1 MDAVQWYPFVF
12 KQLHSRH
19 GSLSLMIYNNNNN
32 NSCSTSSVSAT
43 PPVIEIY
50 FLIGND
56 STPRE
61 LSLLFPLLL
70 PPLGGV
76 GYTSHL
82 LWPSGHLLSTPTGA
96 SMPFVVLRDSP
107 PLPQHHNVVF
117 HPLTPL

>member
-1 MDAVQWYPFVF
+1 MDTVQWYPFVF

-19 GSLSLMIYNNNNN
+19 GSISLMIYNNNNN
-32 NSCSTSSVSAT
+32 NNNFPSSVSAT

-61 LSLLFPLLL
+61 LSPLFPLLL
-70 PPLGGV
+70 PLWGEV
-76 GYTSHL
+76 GYTFHPF
-82 LWPSGHLLSTPTGA
+82 WPSGHLLSTPTGA

-107 PLPQHHNVVF
+107 PH
-117 HPLTPL
+117 

>member
-1 MDAVQWYPFVF
+1 MFSP
-12 KQLHSRH
+12 
-19 GSLSLMIYNNNNN
+19 
-32 NSCSTSSVSAT
+32 TSSVSAT

-61 LSLLFPLLL
+61 LSPLFPFCS

-76 GYTSHL
+76 GHTLHP

-107 PLPQHHNVVF
+107 PPHSITML
-117 HPLTPL
+117 PLTPITPLLLQPRLA

>member
-1 MDAVQWYPFVF
+1 MFSP
-12 KQLHSRH
+12 
-19 GSLSLMIYNNNNN
+19 
-32 NSCSTSSVSAT
+32 TSSVSAT

-61 LSLLFPLLL
+61 LSPLFPFCS

-76 GYTSHL
+76 EHTFHL

-107 PLPQHHNVVF
+107 PRSQHHDVVF
-117 HPLTPL
+117 SPLTPLLLQPRLASARSAISSLPSAVGWEHGSRY

>member
-1 MDAVQWYPFVF
+1 MRP
-12 KQLHSRH
+12 
-19 GSLSLMIYNNNNN
+19 
-32 NSCSTSSVSAT
+32 SSVSAT

-61 LSLLFPLLL
+61 LSPLFPFSA

-76 GYTSHL
+76 GLSFHPF
-82 LWPSGHLLSTPTGA
+82 WPSGHLLSTPTGA

-107 PLPQHHNVVF
+107 PRLQHHDVVF
-117 HPLTPL
+117 HPFTPLLLQPRLAQARSAFSSFPSADGWEHGSR